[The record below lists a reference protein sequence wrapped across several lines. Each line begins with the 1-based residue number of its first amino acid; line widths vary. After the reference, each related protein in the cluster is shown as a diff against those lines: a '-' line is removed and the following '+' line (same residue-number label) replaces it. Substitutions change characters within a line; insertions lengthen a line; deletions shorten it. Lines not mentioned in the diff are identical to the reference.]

1 MANHPRLFNNPHF
14 FDSAAGALS
23 PGRYRYFENE
33 SIPDFLNEGQQ
44 QRTPSAYQ
52 CKLVVAT
59 TWIQGTIGGITP
71 TGPAYLVFDYA
82 DHRHRE
88 ADFHFN
94 KEVKF
99 YYTDERGQDWRL
111 TMNKDVDGHY
121 IDAVATGTALAY
133 LHGAYALPKK
143 PEGTI
148 DDLVDEGTSIGPY
161 PTGSE

>member
-1 MANHPRLFNNPHF
+1 MATRPRMFNNADF
-14 FDSAAGALS
+14 FDSAADALS
-23 PGRYRYFENE
+23 PGRYKYYEDE
-33 SIPDFLNEGQQ
+33 SIPGFLKEDDQL
-44 QRTPSAYQ
+44 RTPSAYQ

-59 TWIQGTIGGITP
+59 TWNQGKIGEITP
-71 TGPAYLVFDYA
+71 AGTAYLVFDFA

-88 ADFHFN
+88 DDFHFN

-121 IDAVATGTALAY
+121 IDAVATGTTLAY
-133 LHGAYALPKK
+133 LQSSYKLPKK

-148 DDLVDEGTSIGPY
+148 DDLLDEGTSIGPY
-161 PTGSE
+161 PTE